1 MKHLFSFLLF
11 FTTRGIA
18 QQPLTLNL
26 QKTYDMAEQN
36 FPLIRQRQLLKN
48 ISEINL
54 DELKTGYYPQ
64 LNINGQATYQSDVLK
79 FTGNIPGIT
88 FPSPA
93 KDQYKLSA
101 ELSQLVYDGGLIKQQ
116 QELEQLNND
125 VNQQNL
131 NVQLYQLRDRIN
143 QLFFGILYLDE
154 QLKQLELVKQDIN
167 LGIKTMEALVNNGV
181 AFKSN
186 LNLLKAELLQADQ
199 HGIEMRTSRKGLLDI
214 LSLFV
219 NQPLPENTQ
228 LEKPVAQIPA
238 MDNNINRPELNLFS
252 AQQKQLQGRLNL
264 YDAGKKPRASLF
276 FQGGYGR
283 PGLNAL
289 LNQFKSYYITGV
301 RLSWNLGWLYTHK
314 KEIELLGFAQQ
325 SVNVQKDVFLFNTNT
340 QLKQQQT
347 EIEKLQKLIMA
358 DKEII
363 DLRASV
369 KDAAKAQLEN
379 GVITSIDYLKEV
391 NEEDKAR
398 QDLITHQVQLLQAQ
412 VNYQTISGKQ

>member
-1 MKHLFSFLLF
+1 
-11 FTTRGIA
+11 
-18 QQPLTLNL
+18 
-26 QKTYDMAEQN
+26 
-36 FPLIRQRQLLKN
+36 
-48 ISEINL
+48 
-54 DELKTGYYPQ
+54 
-64 LNINGQATYQSDVLK
+64 
-79 FTGNIPGIT
+79 
-88 FPSPA
+88 
-93 KDQYKLSA
+93 
-101 ELSQLVYDGGLIKQQ
+101 
-116 QELEQLNND
+116 LNND

-154 QLKQLELVKQDIN
+154 QLRQLELVKQDIS
-167 LGIKTMEALVNNGV
+167 LGIKTVEALVNNGV

-238 MDNNINRPELNLFS
+238 MDININRPELNLFA

-264 YDAGKKPRASLF
+264 YDAGKKPRASFF

-289 LNQFKSYYITGV
+289 LNQFKSYYITGI
-301 RLSWNLGWLYTHK
+301 RLTWNLGWIYTHK
-314 KEIELLGFAQQ
+314 KEIQLLGFAQQ

-347 EIEKLQKLIMA
+347 EIEKLQKLISM

-363 DLRASV
+363 DLRTGV
-369 KDAAKAQLEN
+369 KEAAKAQLEN
-379 GVITSIDYLKEV
+379 GVITSIDYLKEL
-391 NEEDKAR
+391 NEEDRAR